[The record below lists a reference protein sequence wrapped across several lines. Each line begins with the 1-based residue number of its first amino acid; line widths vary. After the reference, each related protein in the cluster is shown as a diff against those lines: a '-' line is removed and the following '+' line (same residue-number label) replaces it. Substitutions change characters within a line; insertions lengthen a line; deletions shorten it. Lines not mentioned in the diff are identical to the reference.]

1 MVLMRYLVKAKLKKK
16 KEKALLEAIDK
27 KTLGYGSIAYPS
39 YTKCMKSARLLD
51 NGQINWL
58 EVCYCREAFGPGNEL
73 IEELPYWRE
82 YFKDIEIKLA
92 RDPEKCDGYPV
103 CGNCDCTKELEKKLK
118 NKGDHFL
125 TNLRKT
131 I

>member
-1 MVLMRYLVKAKLKKK
+1 MRYLVKAKLKKK
-16 KEKALLEAIDK
+16 KEEPLLEAIDK
-27 KTLGYGSIAYPS
+27 KILGYGSIAFP
-39 YTKCMKSARLLD
+39 TFIKCMNNARILD
-51 NGQINWL
+51 NGEINWL

-73 IEELPYWRE
+73 IEELPYWEE

-103 CGNCDCTKELEKKLK
+103 CENCDCTKKLEKKLV

-131 I
+131 N